1 MTYTDSQQKAI
12 DTIDKNLQIIAC
24 AGSGKT
30 QVISMRIVNILR
42 SDISPKKIIAFTY
55 TEKAAAELN
64 ARISKLVKQELGEV
78 RGISEMY
85 VGTIHSWC
93 LRVLQDLCYKY
104 QKFSILDSIK
114 LKLFVDAHYR
124 AIGML
129 DMNMKQFRDTDR
141 FISVMGII
149 RESEIA
155 EGHQIPQN
163 ILNAKTKY
171 EKCLTEHCYLDFTMI
186 MSKALDHLRNDA
198 HFRSKLLQNI
208 GYLVVDEYQD
218 VNPIQECIISGLN
231 KMGANICTVGDDDQT
246 LYQWRGSDVHMIQ
259 HFRERYS
266 DVEFITLENNFRST
280 HGVID
285 YAIKTISNN
294 TERIPKKMIAKGHQS
309 YEQGDVLY
317 NQYDTVEDEYN
328 FIASTIKSLRGTSFK
343 DKSDKEPRG
352 LDYSDFAIL
361 LRTWKK
367 AEGIIGALEKNS
379 IPYVVKGVN
388 GLFQRKEIVAAQSIF
403 QFLDNKVSEDDVIHL
418 WHNVHQSI
426 AQDKIK
432 QAVEYLKTK
441 YPKKNSYYERFN
453 LQEIYHTFL
462 DKTGI
467 NEDLFAIDGCCN
479 SSGYKPEEVV
489 FYNLGMFSQI
499 INDYETI
506 HFKDDGPHKLSRFL
520 SFLFY
525 SADGYYPEGW
535 LSNSDNTPNAVQIL
549 TIHQSKGLEFPV
561 VFIPGFNKNYLPIKG
576 IGGRTVWHEID
587 INLIKDGQRYK
598 GGEEDERRLLYVA
611 ITRSQKFL
619 FITRAPENG
628 NRLYQQESP
637 FGAEIRQAEHYLS
650 SKERKFDDR
659 NHITPKPL
667 NEVSSIALNFS
678 LLKDFFECPWRF
690 KFYSIYGFVNP
701 LGARMGYGNTIHNAL
716 MEIHREALDDNFLTK
731 VDIPRL
737 LDTHAHFP
745 NALDVLEKEMTKK
758 AGESLEVYLDN
769 NAADFENIEFAEKD
783 IQLDLGDG
791 ILVNGRMDLIKKK
804 QLDGTYKTTII
815 DFKSTSDTQ
824 QYQASHDQLALYA
837 LGYQELTGEM
847 ADFLE
852 IYNLDDNTPNRE
864 ELRIEDL
871 SEIRQKIKKA
881 ADKIRDNHL
890 EERCENPKCA
900 CRFKS
905 AR

>member
-30 QVISMRIVNILR
+30 QVISMRIVSILR
-42 SDISPKKIIAFTY
+42 TGISPKKIIAFTY

-124 AIGML
+124 TIGML
-129 DMNMKQFRDTDR
+129 DMNMKQYRDTDR

-155 EGHQIPQN
+155 EGHQIPPN
-163 ILNAKTKY
+163 IQSAKNKY
-171 EKCLTEHCYLDFTMI
+171 EKCLSEHCYLDFTMI
-186 MSKALDHLRNDA
+186 MSEALDHLKNDK
-198 HFRSKLLQNI
+198 HFRIKLLQNI

-218 VNPIQECIISGLN
+218 VNPIQESIILELS

-246 LYQWRGSDVHMIQ
+246 LYQWRGSDVHLIQ
-259 HFRERYS
+259 HFRDRYS
-266 DVEFITLENNFRST
+266 DVEFITLQDNFRST
-280 HGVID
+280 SGVID
-285 YAIKTISNN
+285 YALTTITNN

-317 NQYDTVEDEYN
+317 NQYDTVENEYN
-328 FIASTIKSLRGTSFK
+328 FIASTIKSLRGASFK
-343 DKSDKEPRG
+343 DKNDTEPRG

-367 AEGIIGALEKNS
+367 AQGIIEALEKNN

-388 GLFQRKEIVAAQSIF
+388 ELFQRIEIKAAQSIF
-403 QFLDNKVSEDDVIHL
+403 QFLGTKVSEDEIIKL
-418 WHNVHQSI
+418 WNSVHPSI
-426 AQDKIK
+426 AVEKIK

-462 DKTGI
+462 DMTGI
-467 NEDLFAIDGCCN
+467 NEDLFAVDGCCN
-479 SSGYKPEEVV
+479 SSGYKTEEVV

-499 INDYETI
+499 INDFETI
-506 HFKDDGPHKLSRFL
+506 HFKDDGPYKLNGFL
-520 SFLFY
+520 SFLHY

-535 LSNSDNTPNAVQIL
+535 LNNSDNTPNAVQIL

-561 VFIPGFNKNYLPIKG
+561 VFIPGFNKNYLPIRG
-576 IGGRTVWHEID
+576 IGGRTVWHEMD

-637 FGAEIRQAEHYLS
+637 FGAEIRQAEHYFS
-650 SKERKFDDR
+650 SKDRKFDDR
-659 NHITPKPL
+659 EHITPKPL
-667 NEVSSIALNFS
+667 NDVSSISLNFS

-690 KFYSIYGFVNP
+690 KFYSLYGFVNP

-716 MEIHREALDDNFLTK
+716 MEIHREALDGNFLTK
-731 VDIPRL
+731 ADIPRL
-737 LDTHAHFP
+737 LETHAHFP
-745 NALDVLEKEMTKK
+745 NALDVLEMEMTKK

-804 QLDGTYKTTII
+804 QLDGTYQTTII
-815 DFKSTSDTQ
+815 DFKSTSDAQ

-837 LGYQELTGEM
+837 LGYQELTGEK

-871 SEIRQKIKKA
+871 SEIRLKIMEA
-881 ADKIRDNHL
+881 ADKIRENHL
-890 EERCENPKCA
+890 EERCGNPKCA